1 MALHR
6 LTARWGARLGAVAI
20 AVLVAGL
27 ASPALAA
34 DGSIDHVESRNGKI
48 QVLYSLP
55 NVGNATPDLKTLSVT
70 LDGEPVDA
78 TATLASDA
86 KQAVRRTAIL
96 AIDVSESMAA
106 NGKFDEAK
114 RAAQTFLD
122 TAPADLY
129 VGVVTFAGSV
139 SVAQEPTLDRTATS
153 GVLQGLKLSYGT
165 LLYDG
170 VLKAV
175 SASGKEGQRSV
186 IVLSDGRDTGKT
198 QLTDVTAAVKAAE
211 VKVDVVA
218 LAQSTGDERLLE
230 PLSAA
235 GNGAVISAN
244 DPKGLAQVFAAEAQT
259 LAKQI
264 QITATPSASSKREG
278 TLSVTVDAGG
288 QTFSDAAFVTVSG
301 AVEPTKAAAPSTH
314 LVSPPSGLH
323 LTSSVLFAGL
333 LALGGGLL
341 VLMVALVGGLGKKPE
356 SLATTIAPYTRKGAG
371 KRVGKSEPQGVA
383 AQAVGIAN
391 KALQSN
397 KGLEAKL
404 GDKLESG
411 GLAIKPAEWL
421 LIHAGIALGVTFL
434 VFLLSGADLVFSF
447 VTLVLGIIVPWVYL
461 GRKQSKRLKA
471 FNSQLAPTL
480 QLLAG
485 SLQAGLSLP
494 QGMDTIVR
502 EASEPMS
509 TEFRRALVET
519 RLGVSIEDA
528 LESIGERMKSA
539 DFEWTVMA
547 IRIQREVGGNL
558 AELLLNVAGTLRERD
573 YLRRQVKSLSAEGR
587 FSAYILLAMPPCIL
601 AYEYMTNRAYLE
613 PLYTTGTGYVML
625 GIMGF
630 LMGLGAFMMN
640 RMINLEV

>member
-1 MALHR
+1 MPLPR
-6 LTARWGARLGAVAI
+6 LTGRWGARLGAAAV

-27 ASPALAA
+27 ASPAIAA
-34 DGSIDHVESRNGKI
+34 EGSIDHVESRNGKV

-55 NVGNATPDLKTLSVT
+55 NVGDATPDLKTLSVT

-86 KQAVRRTAIL
+86 KQGVRRTAIL

-106 NGKFDEAK
+106 NGKFAEAK

-122 TAPADLY
+122 SAPADLY

-139 SVAQEPTLDRTATS
+139 SVAQEPTLDRSATS
-153 GVLQGLKLSYGT
+153 AVVQGLKLSYGT

-175 SASGKEGQRSV
+175 SASGKDGQRSV
-186 IVLSDGRDTGKT
+186 IVLSDGRDTGATK
-198 QLTDVTAAVKAAE
+198 LTDVIAAVKAAE
-211 VKVDVVA
+211 IKVDVVA
-218 LAQSTGDERLLE
+218 LAQSAGDEKLLE

-244 DPKGLAQVFAAEAQT
+244 DPKGLAQVFADEAQT

-264 QITATPSASSKREG
+264 QITATPAASSKREG
-278 TLSVTVDAGG
+278 TLTVTVDAGD

-301 AVEPTKAAAPSTH
+301 EVQPTKAAAPSTD
-314 LVSPPSGLH
+314 LVAPPSGLH
-323 LTSSVLFAGL
+323 LTSNVFFAGL
-333 LALGGGLL
+333 VALGGGLL
-341 VLMVALVGGLGKKPE
+341 VLLVALFGGLGKKPE

-371 KRVGKSEPQGVA
+371 KRVSKSEPQGVT
-383 AQAVGIAN
+383 AQAVGIAS

-397 KGLEAKL
+397 KGLEVKL
-404 GDKLESG
+404 GDKLEAG

-421 LIHAGIALGVTFL
+421 LIHAGIAFGATFL
-434 VFLLSGADLVFSF
+434 IFLLSGGDLVFSF
-447 VTLVLGIIVPWVYL
+447 VTLVLGVIVPWVYL

-471 FNSQLAPTL
+471 FNSQLAATL
-480 QLLAG
+480 QLMAG

-502 EASEPMS
+502 EGAEPMS

-519 RLGVSIEDA
+519 RLGVVDRGRA
-528 LESIGERMKSA
+528 RVHRRA
-539 DFEWTVMA
+539 HA
-547 IRIQREVGGNL
+547 QRRLPVDRHGDPHP
-558 AELLLNVAGTLRERD
+558 A
-573 YLRRQVKSLSAEGR
+573 
-587 FSAYILLAMPPCIL
+587 
-601 AYEYMTNRAYLE
+601 
-613 PLYTTGTGYVML
+613 
-625 GIMGF
+625 
-630 LMGLGAFMMN
+630 
-640 RMINLEV
+640 

>member
-6 LTARWGARLGAVAI
+6 ITARWGARLGAVAI
-20 AVLVAGL
+20 AVLVAGP

-34 DGSIDHVESRNGKI
+34 DGSIAHVESRNGKI

>member
-1 MALHR
+1 MPLPR
-6 LTARWGARLGAVAI
+6 LTGRRGLRLGAAAV

-27 ASPALAA
+27 ASPAIAA
-34 DGSIDHVESRNGKI
+34 EGSIDHVESRNGKV

-55 NVGNATPDLKTLSVT
+55 DVGDATPDLKTLSVT

-86 KQAVRRTAIL
+86 KQGVRRTAIL

-106 NGKFDEAK
+106 NGKFAEAK

-122 TAPADLY
+122 SAPADLY

-139 SVAQEPTLDRTATS
+139 SVAQEPTLDRGATS
-153 GVLQGLKLSYGT
+153 AVIQGLKLSYGT

-175 SASGKEGQRSV
+175 SASGKDGQRSV
-186 IVLSDGRDTGKT
+186 IVLSDGRDTGATK
-198 QLTDVTAAVKAAE
+198 LTDVTAAVKTAE

-218 LAQSTGDERLLE
+218 LAQSAGDEKLLE

-244 DPKGLAQVFAAEAQT
+244 DPKGLAQVFADEAQT

-264 QITATPSASSKREG
+264 QITATPAASSKREG
-278 TLSVTVDAGG
+278 TLTVTVDAGD

-301 AVEPTKAAAPSTH
+301 EVQPTKAAAPSTD
-314 LVSPPSGLH
+314 LVAPPSGLH
-323 LTSSVLFAGL
+323 LTSNVFFAGL
-333 LALGGGLL
+333 IALGGGLL
-341 VLMVALVGGLGKKPE
+341 VLLVALFGGLGKKPE
-356 SLATTIAPYTRKGAG
+356 SLSTTIAPYTRKGAG
-371 KRVGKSEPQGVA
+371 KRVTKSEPQGVT
-383 AQAVGIAN
+383 AQAVGIAS

-397 KGLEAKL
+397 KGLEVKL
-404 GDKLESG
+404 GDKLEAG

-421 LIHAGIALGVTFL
+421 LIHAGIAFGVTFL
-434 VFLLSGADLVFSF
+434 IFLLSGGDLVFSF

-471 FNSQLAPTL
+471 FNSQLAATL
-480 QLLAG
+480 QLMAG

-502 EASEPMS
+502 EGAEPMS

-519 RLGVSIEDA
+519 RLGVAIEDA
-528 LESIGERMKSA
+528 LESIGERMHSD
-539 DFEWTVMA
+539 DFQWTVMA

-558 AELLLNVAGTLRERD
+558 AELLLQVAATLRERD

-625 GIMGF
+625 GVMGF

-640 RMINLEV
+640 RMIKLEV

>member
-1 MALHR
+1 MPLPR
-6 LTARWGARLGAVAI
+6 LTGRWGARLGAAAV

-27 ASPALAA
+27 ASPAIAA
-34 DGSIDHVESRNGKI
+34 EGSIDHVESRNGKV

-55 NVGNATPDLKTLSVT
+55 NVGDATPDLKTLSVT

-86 KQAVRRTAIL
+86 KQGVRRTAIL
-96 AIDVSESMAA
+96 AIDVSESMGA
-106 NGKFDEAK
+106 NGKFAEAK

-122 TAPADLY
+122 SAPADLY

-139 SVAQEPTLDRTATS
+139 SIAQEPTLDRSATS
-153 GVLQGLKLSYGT
+153 AVVQGLKLSYGT

-175 SASGKEGQRSV
+175 SASGKDGQRSV
-186 IVLSDGRDTGKT
+186 IVLSDGRDTGATK
-198 QLTDVTAAVKAAE
+198 LTDVIAAVKAAE
-211 VKVDVVA
+211 IKVDVVA
-218 LAQSTGDERLLE
+218 LAQSAGDEKLLE

-244 DPKGLAQVFAAEAQT
+244 DPKGLAQVFADEAQT

-264 QITATPSASSKREG
+264 QITATPAASSKREG
-278 TLSVTVDAGG
+278 TLTVTVDAGD

-301 AVEPTKAAAPSTH
+301 EVQPAKAAAPSTD
-314 LVSPPSGLH
+314 LVAPPSGLH
-323 LTSSVLFAGL
+323 LTSNVFFAGL
-333 LALGGGLL
+333 IALGGGLL
-341 VLMVALVGGLGKKPE
+341 VLLVALFGGLGKKPE

-371 KRVGKSEPQGVA
+371 KRVSKSDPQGVT
-383 AQAVGIAN
+383 AQAVGIASM
-391 KALQSN
+391 ALQSN
-397 KGLEAKL
+397 KGLEVKL
-404 GDKLESG
+404 GDKLEAG

-421 LIHAGIALGVTFL
+421 LIHAGIAFGATFL
-434 VFLLSGADLVFSF
+434 IFLLSGGDLVFSF

-471 FNSQLAPTL
+471 FNSQLAATL
-480 QLLAG
+480 QLMAG

-502 EASEPMS
+502 EGAEPMS

-519 RLGVSIEDA
+519 RLGVAIEDA
-528 LESIGERMKSA
+528 LESIGERMHSD
-539 DFEWTVMA
+539 DFQWTVMA

-558 AELLLNVAGTLRERD
+558 AELLLNVAATLRERD

-625 GIMGF
+625 GVMGF

-640 RMINLEV
+640 RMIKLEV